1 MNTPQPHVLIVEDEM
16 YARQK
21 LIHLLK
27 EIDQE
32 IDVVAELDTVK
43 DTVAW
48 LQDNQTDLIFLDIH
62 LADGNSFNI
71 FKKVEVET
79 PIIFTTAYN
88 KYMLD
93 AFQQNSVD
101 YLLKPITSEALQKSI
116 FKLNKISAQYFDKA
130 YKKLA
135 ADMEFEQKEYQER
148 FIVKVRDKIMSIH
161 IDEIAYFEGEGRYV
175 YLTKKD
181 ARRYIIDFNLADLED
196 ILPPKKFTRINRSF
210 ISNIEAIKDVVN
222 LPKSRLMVKLE
233 PIPKREVMVSSVR
246 AKVVKDW
253 LST

>member
-1 MNTPQPHVLIVEDEM
+1 MKVLIVEDEM

-21 LIHLLK
+21 LIQLLK
-27 EIDQE
+27 EIDKE

-48 LQDNQTDLIFLDIH
+48 LQNNQTDLIFLDIH

-71 FKKVEVET
+71 FKKVEVDT

-116 FKLNKISAQYFDKA
+116 VKLNKISAQYFDKA

-148 FIVKVRDKIMSIH
+148 FVVKVRDKIMSIH

-181 ARRYIIDFNLADLED
+181 ARRYIIDYNLADLED

-253 LST
+253 LSS